1 MIASLARLE
10 LAQRMQQE
18 AAEQAAMRTDRLL
31 EALSI
36 IQNHGDMSS
45 ASSILQQAAL
55 VKSGLRIRSTPVT
68 DIAGF
73 VPIATPAFTGW
84 GTLSEEAATPG
95 LREHFEKHFRL
106 PTGTHVEDVH
116 GAGAFLSWDVRCVDT
131 HGHNVLT
138 HFSGKTDLI
147 VTNTVLVEDVYSAVQ
162 GAVCLVEL
170 KTAKALKSKRAA
182 CRAQALLE
190 LLSIEML
197 CGYAVPVVL
206 TNLVERSED
215 GSGIYI
221 FSRSGLIIRDFVNAK
236 GGPLSL
242 AEANG
247 VLAAL
252 LPEVLA
258 ERARV
263 DAELLEATFEDG
275 GNDDD
280 DDDACGGAG
289 DEEGE
294 TAEGP
299 GGGVH
304 ASAAS
309 FGAAASEQRRSSRF
323 HHGGR
328 GGGGAASSGASPS
341 LRQQRREMKT
351 TAESPCA
358 TGDGLSA
365 REARQYA
372 ALEKEVHARHLQSL
386 VDSSPMIQLV
396 LQQASAAAN
405 K

>member
-1 MIASLARLE
+1 ME
-10 LAQRMQQE
+10 QREQRK
-18 AAEQAAMRTDRLL
+18 AAEQALREQREAALQTDRLL
-31 EALSI
+31 KALDI
-36 IQNHGDMSS
+36 IQQHGDMSS
-45 ASSILQQAAL
+45 ASSMLQQAAL
-55 VKSGLRIRSTPVT
+55 VKSGLRIRSTLVT

-73 VPIATPAFTGW
+73 EPIATPAFSGW
-84 GTLSEEAATPG
+84 GTMSEEDATPD
-95 LREHFEKHFRL
+95 LLEHFEKHFRL

-147 VTNTVLVEDVYSAVQ
+147 VTNTVLVEDVYSAAQ
-162 GAVCLVEL
+162 GALCLVEL

-190 LLSIEML
+190 LLSIEKL

-206 TNLVERSED
+206 TNLMERGED

-221 FSRSGLIIRDFVNAK
+221 FSRSGLIIRDFVNAE

-263 DAELLEATFEDG
+263 DAELLVATFEDG
-275 GNDDD
+275 GDDD
-280 DDDACGGAG
+280 DDEVASGGAG

-299 GGGVH
+299 GSFVH

-309 FGAAASEQRRSSRF
+309 FGAAASAPRRSPRF

-328 GGGGAASSGASPS
+328 GGGGAASTFASPN
-341 LRQQRREMKT
+341 LFQQRRAINM

-358 TGDGLSA
+358 TGVGLSA

-386 VDSSPMIQLV
+386 VDSSPMLQLV